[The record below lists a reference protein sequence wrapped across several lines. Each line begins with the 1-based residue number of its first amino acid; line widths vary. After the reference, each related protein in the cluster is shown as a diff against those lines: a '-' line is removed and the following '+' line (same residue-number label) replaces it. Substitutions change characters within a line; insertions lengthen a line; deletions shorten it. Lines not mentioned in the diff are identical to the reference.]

1 MDNQKVIREGGGNY
15 STKRYFEMLEK
26 ERNKYLE
33 SEERMECEYQENE
46 IEETGLAPEDFIK
59 QKEEEKKDD

>member
-1 MDNQKVIREGGGNY
+1 MDNEKVIREGGGNY
-15 STKRYFEMLEK
+15 SWKKFLE
-26 ERNKYLE
+26 NKYLE

-59 QKEEEKKDD
+59 QKEEE